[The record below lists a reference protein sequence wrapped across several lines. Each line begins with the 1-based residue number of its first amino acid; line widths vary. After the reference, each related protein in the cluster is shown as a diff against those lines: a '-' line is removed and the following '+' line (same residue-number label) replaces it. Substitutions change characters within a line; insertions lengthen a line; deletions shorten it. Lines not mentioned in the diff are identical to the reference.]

1 MIAEKALRNLGVA
14 RLAAK
19 NFNQLFEFEPHLM
32 DELLALIEVHLR
44 VVARE
49 PISSTADGE
58 ALFIQQAANLPND
71 QHVLPLVIAAITAP
85 LDRLELRKFLLPIA
99 QHVRFDAA
107 QIADLPDGEVALPGN
122 RRQFAIIA
130 WFQHMPR
137 RGPSIFGR
145 AGR

>member
-1 MIAEKALRNLGVA
+1 MIAEKAARNSRAA

-19 NFNQLFEFEPHLM
+19 NFDQLFEFEPHLM

-49 PISSTADGE
+49 AISGAADGE
-58 ALFIQQAANLPND
+58 TLLIQQAANLAND
-71 QHVLPLVIAAITAP
+71 QHILPLVIAAIAAP
-85 LDRLELRKFLLPIA
+85 LDRLELGEFLLPIA

-107 QIADLPDGEVALPGN
+107 QIAHLPDGEVALPGD
-122 RRQFAIIA
+122 RRQLAVIA
-130 WFQHMPR
+130 WFQHTPR

-145 AGR
+145 V